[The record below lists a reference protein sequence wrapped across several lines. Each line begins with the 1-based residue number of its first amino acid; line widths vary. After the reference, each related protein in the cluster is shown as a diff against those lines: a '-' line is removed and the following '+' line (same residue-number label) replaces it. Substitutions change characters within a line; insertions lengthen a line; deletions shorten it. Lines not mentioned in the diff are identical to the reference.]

1 MVILIRRGILMS
13 TAHKN
18 RRLFL
23 FILGSMLSLLAA
35 CTPGPSPTVP
45 AQLEIALDETGCTPS
60 QWQAIAGEEIQ
71 LQMTNSSPHSLQ
83 LVIFSDPLYTPFPRP
98 SPPAI
103 YFKADIQP
111 GERCDLRFN
120 APAAPGEYDLVCG
133 LYPNPV
139 PETLGKL
146 TVAQATLTP

>member
-1 MVILIRRGILMS
+1 MS

-18 RRLFL
+18 RELFL
-23 FILGSMLSLLAA
+23 FILGGMLFLLAA
-35 CTPGPSPTVP
+35 CAPGPSPTVP

-60 QWQAIAGEEIQ
+60 QWQATAGEEVQ
-71 LQMTNSSPHSLQ
+71 LQVTNSSPHSLQ
-83 LVIFSDPLYTPFPRP
+83 LVIFSDPLYTPFSRS
-98 SPPAI
+98 SPPGI

-111 GERCDLRFN
+111 GERRDLRFN

-133 LYPNPV
+133 PYPDPA